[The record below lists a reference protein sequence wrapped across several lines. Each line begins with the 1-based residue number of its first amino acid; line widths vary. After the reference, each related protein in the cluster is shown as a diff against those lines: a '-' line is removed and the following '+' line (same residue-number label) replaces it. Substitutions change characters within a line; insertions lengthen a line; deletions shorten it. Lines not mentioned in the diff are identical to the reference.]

1 MDRARDVAQSVR
13 RLPHCLIMIEVVGVY
28 NADSI
33 ILGEVSY
40 WIGARFGVAHCS
52 LCDITHGLFAER
64 KDWKSCRDQSEFNF
78 STFHRNDQ
86 PEAVRAA
93 ANDVTPVVV
102 AFVNDKYQVLL
113 GPQQIDACEGSPE
126 RLMAAITEALVAT
139 DKP

>member
-1 MDRARDVAQSVR
+1 
-13 RLPHCLIMIEVVGVY
+13 LIEVIGVY
-28 NADSI
+28 NANST

-86 PEAVRAA
+86 PEAVRAV

-102 AFVNDKYQVLL
+102 AFVNYKYQVLL

-126 RLMAAITEALVAT
+126 RLVAAITEALVAI

>member
-1 MDRARDVAQSVR
+1 
-13 RLPHCLIMIEVVGVY
+13 MIEVIGVY
-28 NADSI
+28 NANST

-102 AFVNDKYQVLL
+102 ALVNDKYQVLL

-126 RLMAAITEALVAT
+126 RLVAAITEALVAI

>member
-1 MDRARDVAQSVR
+1 
-13 RLPHCLIMIEVVGVY
+13 LIEVIGVY
-28 NADSI
+28 NANST

-86 PEAVRAA
+86 PDAVRAA

-102 AFVNDKYQVLL
+102 ALVNDKYQVLL

-126 RLMAAITEALVAT
+126 RLVAAITEALVAI

>member
-1 MDRARDVAQSVR
+1 
-13 RLPHCLIMIEVVGVY
+13 LIEVIGVY
-28 NADSI
+28 NANST

-102 AFVNDKYQVLL
+102 ALVNDKYQVLL

-126 RLMAAITEALVAT
+126 RLVAAITEALVAI

>member
-1 MDRARDVAQSVR
+1 
-13 RLPHCLIMIEVVGVY
+13 MIEVIGVY
-28 NADSI
+28 NANST

-126 RLMAAITEALVAT
+126 RLVAAITEALVAI

>member
-1 MDRARDVAQSVR
+1 
-13 RLPHCLIMIEVVGVY
+13 LIEVIGVY
-28 NADSI
+28 NANST

-52 LCDITHGLFAER
+52 LCDITHGLFTER

-86 PEAVRAA
+86 PDALRRATNNA
-93 ANDVTPVVV
+93 APVVV
-102 AFVNDKYQVLL
+102 AVINNDYHVLL
-113 GPQQIDACEGSPE
+113 ESQQIDACEGSPE
-126 RLMAAITEALVAT
+126 RLVAAITEALVAI

>member
-1 MDRARDVAQSVR
+1 
-13 RLPHCLIMIEVVGVY
+13 MIEVVGVY
-28 NADSI
+28 NADSTFV
-33 ILGEVSY
+33 GEVSY

-52 LCDITHGLFAER
+52 LCDVTHGLFTER
-64 KDWKSCRDQSEFNF
+64 ADWKSCRDQAPF
-78 STFHRNDQ
+78 SISMFHRNDQ

-126 RLMAAITEALVAT
+126 RLVAAITEALVAI

>member
-1 MDRARDVAQSVR
+1 
-13 RLPHCLIMIEVVGVY
+13 MIEVIGVY
-28 NADSI
+28 NANST

-64 KDWKSCRDQSEFNF
+64 KDWKSCRDRSEFNF

-113 GPQQIDACEGSPE
+113 GPQQIDECEGSPE
-126 RLMAAITEALVAT
+126 RLVAAITEALVAI

>member
-28 NADSI
+28 NADST

-78 STFHRNDQ
+78 STFHSNDQ

>member
-1 MDRARDVAQSVR
+1 
-13 RLPHCLIMIEVVGVY
+13 MIEVIGVY
-28 NADSI
+28 NANST

-86 PEAVRAA
+86 PDAVRAA

-102 AFVNDKYQVLL
+102 ALVNDKYQVLL

-126 RLMAAITEALVAT
+126 RLVAAITEALVAI

>member
-13 RLPHCLIMIEVVGVY
+13 RLPYCLIMIEVVGVY
-28 NADSI
+28 NADST